1 MKLLKSFVVVC
12 LVSSNLFAQ
21 IRIDDSFESTTLENQ
36 MRIFRDSTNLLTID
50 SILRNSKAFPFVV
63 SNKPSPSFG
72 YDSSHFWVHF
82 KIKNIASS
90 PQEFYFRLYRTAPDK
105 ALFYL
110 CKREKILK
118 AHKFD
123 WKTPYYKRVT
133 PSKLVSTYFEVEPN
147 IEYDVYCLFKNKWNI
162 VNFGIEVFSKKE
174 FFRKEF
180 NEDLIHGVLIGGVVL
195 AILMTLYLFTE
206 SKELIYLYYSCYSGF
221 SALSVF
227 GLDGVLTHVFG
238 YEYKA
243 LTGPQSYQF
252 YIIGT
257 IIFNILFTYK
267 FLEINN
273 KGPKWLVILG
283 RISVFVFT
291 IIAICTL
298 VESNLLINFRFI
310 FLYVLYAPI
319 LIFSLFF
326 SLKRKEILGKFYLL
340 AFLPLNLLMICI
352 LASEA
357 RIINTPILL
366 PYISLGIL
374 FEIFVLLLGLAYR
387 LYDYQRKKQQ
397 LESEMTFQVIHS
409 QETERQRIAQDL
421 HDEVGNSLAALK
433 NYISQTNLEL
443 GEKINKIA
451 QDVRNISHNLASID
465 FNRTT
470 LSVAFQNLI
479 NRHNEAEN
487 IDYELIEVGVSQ
499 KLPPEKELVIYRIVC
514 ELLNNIQ
521 KHSKAQKATL
531 QLIYEAQNL
540 TIIVED
546 DGIGIKNK
554 STISEGIGLKHIQ
567 TRVAYLNAQ
576 LTIDDDGKGTI
587 VVIDVPIST

>member
-1 MKLLKSFVVVC
+1 MKLLNSFAFIC
-12 LVSSNLFAQ
+12 IISSNLFAQ
-21 IRIDDSFESTTLENQ
+21 IRINDSFESTTLENQ
-36 MRIFRDSTNLLTID
+36 MHIFRDSTNLLTID
-50 SILRNSKAFPFVV
+50 SILRNSKAFPFVIA
-63 SNKPSPSFG
+63 NKPSPSFG

-82 KIKNIASS
+82 KIKNIASY

-110 CKREKILK
+110 CKGNKILK
-118 AHKFD
+118 ANNFD
-123 WKTPYYKRVT
+123 WKKPYYKRVT
-133 PSKLVSTYFEVEPN
+133 PSKLVSTNFEIEPN

-162 VNFGIEVFSKKE
+162 VNFGIEVYSKKE
-174 FFRKEF
+174 FLKKEF

-221 SALSVF
+221 SALSVL

-238 YEYKA
+238 YQYEA

-252 YIIGT
+252 HIIGT

-291 IIAICTL
+291 IIAMLTL
-298 VESNLLINFRFI
+298 FESRLLINFRSI

-357 RIINTPILL
+357 RIINAPILL

-465 FNRTT
+465 FEKTT

-487 IDYELIEVGVSQ
+487 IDYELIEVGISQ
-499 KLPPEKELVIYRIVC
+499 KLPAEKELVIYRIVC

-521 KHSKAQKATL
+521 KHSKAKKATL
-531 QLIYEAQNL
+531 QLVYEAQNL

-546 DGIGIKNK
+546 DGIGIKTK
-554 STISEGIGLKHIQ
+554 STIEEGIGLKHIQ

-587 VVIDVPIST
+587 VVIDVPISA